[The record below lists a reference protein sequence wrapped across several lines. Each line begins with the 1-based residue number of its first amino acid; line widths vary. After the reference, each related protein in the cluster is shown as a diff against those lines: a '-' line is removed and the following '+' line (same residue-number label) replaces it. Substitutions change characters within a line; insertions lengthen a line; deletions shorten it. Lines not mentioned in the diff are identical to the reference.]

1 MCPSLPLVDA
11 PATDLDAA
19 PFWPPAPRVD
29 AGIERDAA
37 AIVDAALRADE
48 APTIVDGAN
57 LSDVQ
62 RAILDFERQW
72 WRHAGAKEEAIR
84 SQFSLPAARYY
95 QLLNTVIDSPDAV
108 RHDPMLVRRLQR
120 ARDARTAARASRVFR
135 SPNDEETTH

>member
-1 MCPSLPLVDA
+1 MPPPPTS
-11 PATDLDAA
+11 TAA

-57 LSDVQ
+57 LSDAQ

-72 WRHAGAKEEAIR
+72 WRQPGAKEQAIR
-84 SQFSLPAARYY
+84 DTFAMSPTRYY
-95 QLLNTVIDSPDAV
+95 QTLNALLDLPGALSYDAPLI
-108 RHDPMLVRRLQR
+108 HRLQR
-120 ARDARTAARASRVFR
+120 LRNPGRGPAQSSLRA
-135 SPNDEETTH
+135 